1 MSDHSDNDFEHDLE
15 DEKSKSQIKREMA
28 ALRDLGEQITLLP
41 KRELAQIPL
50 NEDLSEQVERIRR
63 MQHREARR
71 REIRFLAKLMDQ
83 FDLSEVHAAM
93 AQIAAGN
100 KAKARAFQ
108 ELETMRDELVAGN
121 NDKIE
126 EILTRYPQGDRQ
138 HLRQL
143 ARNAQ
148 REFAAQKPP
157 TQQRKLFRYL
167 RELSEG

>member
-1 MSDHSDNDFEHDLE
+1 MSDYSDDFEQE
-15 DEKSKSQIKREMA
+15 FEEEKSKSQVKREMA

-50 NEDLSEQVERIRR
+50 SVELSEQVDKIRR

-71 REIRFLAKLMDQ
+71 REIRYLAKLMDQ
-83 FDLSEVHAAM
+83 EDLSDVHAAM
-93 AQIAAGN
+93 EQIAAGN

-121 NDKIE
+121 NALIE
-126 EILTRYPQGDRQ
+126 EIISRFPDCDRQ

-148 REFAAQKPP
+148 REFSANKPP

-167 RELSEG
+167 RELSEA